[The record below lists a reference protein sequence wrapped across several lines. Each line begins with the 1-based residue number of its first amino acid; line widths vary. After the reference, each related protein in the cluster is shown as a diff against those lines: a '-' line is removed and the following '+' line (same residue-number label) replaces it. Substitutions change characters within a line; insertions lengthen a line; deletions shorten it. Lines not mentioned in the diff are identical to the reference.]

1 VIRLSFLIPYDPV
14 SEKTHGFNR
23 GMKANKYTNKK
34 NNHTLCAKCSILPLM
49 RKTFKYRL
57 YPTKLQITK
66 MNNILEQTR
75 WVYNETLALRKS
87 AWETEKKSISL
98 YDTANKLPEWKANKP
113 ELSDVY
119 SQVLQNAQI
128 RVDLAFKA
136 FWRRCKSGENPGF
149 PRFKGKG
156 WYDSFT
162 YPQSGFRLH
171 SDGVYLSKIDR
182 VPIVLHRPIGGTIKT
197 CTVKRA
203 PTGKWYVYFSCIIE
217 KPEPLPKT
225 GKIAGI
231 DLGLITYI
239 QCSDNTKINKPRF
252 FKEEQHTLAQVQR
265 RFSKAKNKINKHSV
279 ALIHDRIKNK
289 REDFCHK
296 ASKKLVDKYDFIA
309 HEALNVKNML
319 EEKKYSKSIADAS
332 WSTLIQYMTAKAENA
347 GRTIIAVDPR
357 GTSQRCSQCGVDVP
371 KDISIRI
378 HHCPHCG
385 FKTSRDLNSALEILR
400 LGLESVEPETVQGSP
415 RL

>member
-1 VIRLSFLIPYDPV
+1 
-14 SEKTHGFNR
+14 
-23 GMKANKYTNKK
+23 
-34 NNHTLCAKCSILPLM
+34 M

-75 WVYNETLALRKS
+75 WVYNETLALRKN
-87 AWETEKKSISL
+87 AWEIEKKSISL

-156 WYDSFT
+156 WYDSIT

-182 VPIVLHRPIGGTIKT
+182 VPIVFHRPLEGTIKT
-197 CTVKRA
+197 CTVKKT
-203 PTGKWYVYFSCIIE
+203 PTGKWFVYFSCE
-217 KPEPLPKT
+217 TKRPESLPKT
-225 GKIAGI
+225 EKIVGI
-231 DLGLITYI
+231 DLGLLTYV
-239 QCSDNTKINKPRF
+239 QCSDGSKIDKPRF
-252 FKEEQHTLAQVQR
+252 FKQEQEALAQVQR
-265 RFSKAKNKINKHSV
+265 RFSKNKSPINKHSV
-279 ALIHDRIKNK
+279 ALVHERIRNK

-296 ASKKLVDKYDFIA
+296 VSKKLVDKYDFIA
-309 HEALNVKNML
+309 HENLNVKDML
-319 EEKKYSKSIADAS
+319 EQKKFSKSISDAA
-332 WSTLIQYMTAKAENA
+332 WSTLIQFLIYKAENA
-347 GRTIIAVDPR
+347 GRIRVAVDPR
-357 GTSQRCSQCGVDVP
+357 GTSQRCSQCGSVVS
-371 KDISIRI
+371 KDLSVRV

-385 FKTSRDLNSALEILR
+385 FKTGRDLNSALEILR
-400 LGLESVEPETVQGSP
+400 LGLESVERPPHRRKAKALVRAHRSP

>member
-1 VIRLSFLIPYDPV
+1 
-14 SEKTHGFNR
+14 
-23 GMKANKYTNKK
+23 
-34 NNHTLCAKCSILPLM
+34 M

-87 AWETEKKSISL
+87 AWESNKKSIGL
-98 YDTANKLPEWKANKP
+98 YDSQKELTKWKAAKP
-113 ELSDVY
+113 ELKAVQ
-119 SQVLQNAQI
+119 SQVLQNAQL

-136 FWRRCKSGENPGF
+136 FWRRCKAGEKPGF

-156 WYDSFT
+156 WYDSIT

-171 SDGVYLSKIDR
+171 ADGLYLSKIDR
-182 VPIVLHRPIGGTIKT
+182 VKIVLHRPLQGTIKT
-197 CTVKRA
+197 CTIKRT
-203 PTGKWYVYFSCIIE
+203 PTHKWYVYFSCE
-217 KPEPLPKT
+217 VESPTSLPKT
-225 GKIAGI
+225 GKVVGI
-231 DLGLITYI
+231 DLGLITYV
-239 QCSDNTKINKPRF
+239 QCSDGTKIDKPRF
-252 FKEEQHTLAQVQR
+252 FKLEQGALAQAKR
-265 RFSKAKNKINKHSV
+265 RENITFKKEHKRVLAK
-279 ALIHDRIKNK
+279 IHERIKNK

-309 HEALNVKNML
+309 HEDLNVKGLL
-319 EEKKYSKSIADAS
+319 EKRENSKNISDAA
-332 WSTLIQYMTAKAENA
+332 WSTFIQYLTYKAA
-347 GRTIIAVDPR
+347 SACRTVRAVDPR
-357 GTSQRCSQCGVDVP
+357 GTSQRCSQCGAVVLKTLDV
-371 KDISIRI
+371 RI

-400 LGLESVEPETVQGSP
+400 LGLQSVERQSPRRKADAKVKAHGSP